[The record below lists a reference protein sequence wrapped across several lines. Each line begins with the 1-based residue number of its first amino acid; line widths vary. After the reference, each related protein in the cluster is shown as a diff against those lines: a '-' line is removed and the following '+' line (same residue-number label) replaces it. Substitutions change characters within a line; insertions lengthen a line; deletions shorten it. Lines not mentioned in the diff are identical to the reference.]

1 VKKKFADQKDAEQ
14 LNISVPRSLIE
25 VLRPISQQVDLEF
38 YKVLLVGLDAFVRD
52 NRHTITPELYEAYR
66 RLRNSL
72 WWREFSLRER
82 RSVLGSIAAKCASN
96 ETGKAISREMH

>member
-1 VKKKFADQKDAEQ
+1 MTPCPESPGSHIIIRFSSPARRPTANRLGSPFVKKKFADQKDAEQ

-72 WWREFSLRER
+72 
-82 RSVLGSIAAKCASN
+82 
-96 ETGKAISREMH
+96 